1 MSTEFVIFAPL
12 LAIVALMLVGF
23 GFAHY
28 LDNRP

>member
-23 GFAHY
+23 GIVQY

>member
-12 LAIVALMLVGF
+12 LAIVALMLVAF
-23 GFAHY
+23 GIVQY